1 MTKNFDWDN
10 EKNEKLLAERGF
22 SFETIVAVIE
32 QQGVLDDIENP
43 SANFPYQRA
52 LIVAIDNYAVVVP
65 YVPDGDTMFLKTAF
79 HSRVYNKLY
88 LNPRKP

>member
-1 MTKNFDWDN
+1 MVAMTKNFDWDN

-43 SANFPYQRA
+43 SANFPHQRA
-52 LIVAIDNYAVVVP
+52 LIVAIDGYAVVIP
-65 YVPDGDTMFLKTAF
+65 YVLDGGTMFRKTAF
-79 HSRVYNKLY
+79 NSRV
-88 LNPRKP
+88 